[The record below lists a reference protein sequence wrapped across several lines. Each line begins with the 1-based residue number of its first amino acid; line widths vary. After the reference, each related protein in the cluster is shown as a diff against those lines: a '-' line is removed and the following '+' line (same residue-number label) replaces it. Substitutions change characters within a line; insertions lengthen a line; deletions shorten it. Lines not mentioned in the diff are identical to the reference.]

1 MQAEKNDNI
10 LNKPIAD
17 LPFTDDFKSVAQKL
31 DFKTIGDMAA
41 VHVANLLEL
50 DGFTYHMLQEFVQF
64 MQENN
69 LSHLIKQ
76 H

>member
-17 LPFTDDFKSVAQKL
+17 LLFTDDFKFVSQKL
-31 DFKTIGDMAA
+31 GFKTIGDMAA
-41 VHVANLLEL
+41 VHVANLIEL

-64 MQENN
+64 MQQNN